1 MMGDM
6 VESQRKQ
13 SRWAPILLFAYNR
26 PAHIRRCVESLLA
39 NTLAGESDLF
49 VFSDAPKTD
58 ADKPGVE
65 EVRAALRDIH
75 GFHSV
80 SIVERDT
87 NWGLAR
93 SIIDGVT
100 RLVESRGRVIVV
112 EDDLVVAPYFLQFMN
127 DALDVYEDEPRVG
140 HIQACDFTQ
149 DTHLPD
155 TFLIKWTGSWGWAT
169 WKRAWQHFNPDGSQ
183 LLQQLE
189 ERGLTQTFDFNGKYG
204 FTRMLRRQIE
214 GKNNSWAIRWNASL
228 FLKDILSLNV
238 GRSLVSNE
246 GFDGSGTNCGGGGLY
261 ASNLYLQPLEVQK
274 IAPIVEN
281 MAARKVFERYYARTN
296 SFWAKAKRRILRT
309 LKGDFGA

>member
-1 MMGDM
+1 M
-6 VESQRKQ
+6 
-13 SRWAPILLFAYNR
+13 
-26 PAHIRRCVESLLA
+26 
-39 NTLAGESDLF
+39 
-49 VFSDAPKTD
+49 
-58 ADKPGVE
+58 
-65 EVRAALRDIH
+65 
-75 GFHSV
+75 
-80 SIVERDT
+80 ERDT

-127 DALDVYEDEPRVG
+127 DALDIYEDEPRVG

-149 DTHLPD
+149 DAHLPD

-169 WKRAWQHFNPDGSQ
+169 WKRAWQHFNPDGRQ

-189 ERGLTQTFDFNGKYG
+189 ERGLTRTFDFNGKYG

-274 IAPIVEN
+274 ITPIAEN

>member
-1 MMGDM
+1 MDD
-6 VESQRKQ
+6 SKNPR
-13 SRWAPILLFAYNR
+13 SRRAPILLFAYNR
-26 PAHIRRCVESLLA
+26 PAHLRRCVESLLA
-39 NTLAGESDLF
+39 NPLAADSDLF
-49 VFSDAPKTD
+49 VFSDAPKSVED
-58 ADKPGVE
+58 RAGVE
-65 EVRAALRDIH
+65 EVRAALREIR
-75 GFHSV
+75 GFYTV

-87 NWGLAR
+87 NWGLAN

-100 RLVESRGRVIVV
+100 RLVEQRGRVIVV
-112 EDDLVVAPYFLQFMN
+112 EDDLVLAPYFLKFMN

-149 DTHLPD
+149 DPSLPD

-183 LLQQLE
+183 LLRQLE
-189 ERGLTQTFDFNGKYG
+189 ERGLTHRFDFNGKYG
-204 FTRMLRRQIE
+204 FTRMLRKQIA

-261 ASNLYLQPLEVQK
+261 ASSLFLEPLEVCK
-274 IAPIVEN
+274 VTPIEEN
-281 MAARKVFERYYARTN
+281 LAARKVFENYYARTN
-296 SFWAKAKRRILRT
+296 SFWAKARRRILRT